1 MTDKEDEQLTSD
13 EIRKDAKEIHSV
25 VERSLVDFNRTSLQ
39 YYLII
44 ATDLPSN
51 ARLIQYYVSE
61 PLKALVPAYNPVPLS
76 N

>member
-13 EIRKDAKEIHSV
+13 EIRKGTKEIHSV

-39 YYLII
+39 YSLII
-44 ATDLPSN
+44 ATVLSSN
-51 ARLIQYYVSE
+51 VKLIQYYVSK
-61 PLKALVPAYNPVPLS
+61 PLKALIPAYNPVPLS